1 MPQPF
6 RISHEAIDAERKLYF
21 PSGSDIRK
29 YRAYA
34 AGDQVKTLSADMRL
48 ILGAQ
53 RNNNTADNILD
64 LVLRTAAGRLNF
76 EGWTIENGPDFSA
89 PENAPDGSDE
99 TRDADAQAV
108 EDFLTEFYT
117 KSRISGLQFDT
128 HYATLRD
135 GVTALSLRWK
145 PGRNSSDR
153 GRPTVHRENWWD
165 GKTGVFVGFDDFDEP
180 AWAVKDWKEV
190 IGDQPRERRNVY
202 YPDAIYRYIKDGG
215 WQPYR
220 LPDDPADT
228 IEGVVPW
235 TRSDGRPL
243 GLPIIPFANAVADS
257 GMYGRSDIKGLLGI
271 QDDINQIGVDI
282 TAAAMFAGFQMYFA
296 SGMTVE
302 GAEVGPGRFLSSPDA
317 AARMIAIPPGP
328 MDSLIESY
336 ESKRQTIAI
345 DTATPMHIIGGEWP
359 SGEALL
365 RSEMPLV
372 DKVTRLGA
380 VLAPSW
386 TLLAHRATELANR
399 FGGVKLN
406 ENAPITVN
414 YAAPEHL
421 DELTEIQ
428 VKAATVDLYAKLGN
442 IDDIDLLVKTGLV
455 TQAEAEKM
463 VADRAERAQAFMQ
476 TEAAF

>member
-1 MPQPF
+1 MPL
-6 RISHEAIDAERKLYF
+6 RLTHEEIDAERKLYF

-34 AGDQVKTLSADMRL
+34 AGDQVKNLSAQMRT
-48 ILGAQ
+48 ILGSQ
-53 RNNNTADNILD
+53 RNNNTADNVLD
-64 LVLRTAAGRLNF
+64 LVLRTTAGRLNF
-76 EGWTIENGPDFSA
+76 EGWTIENGPQFVP
-89 PENAPDGSDE
+89 PEGVAEGSPE
-99 TRDADAQAV
+99 TRDAAAQEV
-108 EDFLTEFYT
+108 QDFLAEFYL

-128 HYATLRD
+128 HYATVRD

-145 PGRNSSDR
+145 PGATEASP
-153 GRPTVHRENWWD
+153 GRPSVHRENWWD
-165 GKTGVFVGFDDFDEP
+165 GKTGVFIGFDDFDEP
-180 AWAVKDWKEV
+180 AWAVKDWVEL
-190 IGDQPRERRNVY
+190 IDNRPQDRRNVY
-202 YPDAIYRYIKDGG
+202 YPDAIYRYIKQGG

-220 LPDDPADT
+220 LPDDPETDAA
-228 IEGVVPW
+228 GKVPW
-235 TRSDGRPL
+235 VRANGTAL

-296 SGMTVE
+296 SGMSVDGVT
-302 GAEVGPGRFLSSPDA
+302 VGPGQFLSSPEA
-317 AARMIAIPPGP
+317 TARMTAIPPGP

-399 FGGVKLN
+399 FGGMTLD
-406 ENAPITVN
+406 EAAPITVN

-421 DELTEIQ
+421 DELTEVQ
-428 VKAATVDLYAKLGN
+428 VQAAQVDLYAKLSN
-442 IDDIDLLVKTGLV
+442 IDDVFLLVKTGLV
-455 TQAEAEKM
+455 TQSEAEQM
-463 VADRAERAQAFMQ
+463 VAERAERAKAFME

>member
-1 MPQPF
+1 MPQPI
-6 RISHEAIDAERKLYF
+6 RLTHEAIDEERKAYF
-21 PSGSDIRK
+21 PSGTDIRK
-29 YRAYA
+29 FRMYA
-34 AGDQVKTLSADMRL
+34 AGDQVKNLSADMRA
-48 ILGAQ
+48 ILGSQ
-53 RNNNTADNILD
+53 RNNNTADNVLD

-76 EGWTIENGPDFSA
+76 EGWSIDNPPEFEAPGDDPDA
-89 PENAPDGSDE
+89 TAD
-99 TRDADAQAV
+99 DAQAV
-108 EDFLTEFYT
+108 QEFLETFYL
-117 KSRISGLQFDT
+117 KSRISGLQYDT
-128 HYATLRD
+128 HYAALRD

-145 PGRNSSDR
+145 PGATLTDP
-153 GRPTVHRENWWD
+153 GRPTAHRENWWD
-165 GKTGVFVGFDDFDEP
+165 GRTGVFVGFDEFDEP
-180 AWAVKDWKEV
+180 AWAVKDWQETIKGV
-190 IGDQPRERRNVY
+190 PHNRRTVY

-220 LPDDPADT
+220 LPDDPAGGPDGL
-228 IEGVVPW
+228 IPW
-235 TRSDGRPL
+235 TRADGRPL
-243 GLPIIPFANAVADS
+243 GLPIIPFSNAVADS

-282 TAAAMFAGFQMYFA
+282 TAAAMFAGFQMYWA
-296 SGMTVE
+296 TGVTITDQT
-302 GAEVGPGRFLSSPDA
+302 VGPGRMLSSDNA
-317 AARMIAIPPGP
+317 ASRFGTFPPGE
-328 MDSLIESY
+328 MTALIESY

-399 FGGVKLN
+399 FGGMRLN

-421 DELTEIQ
+421 DELTETQ
-428 VKAATVDLYAKLGN
+428 VKAAQVDLYAKLGN
-442 IDDIDLLVKTGLV
+442 ITDPELLVKTGLV
-455 TQAEAEKM
+455 TQSEANAM
-463 VADRAERAQAFMQ
+463 IAARDERAAAFLQ
-476 TEAAF
+476 TEAEF